1 MDQINTLENT
11 NINIDIDNNIF
22 TVSLF
27 QCSLF
32 LCSNVL
38 YTALLL
44 MSSLWTSDLPVGVFD
59 LNTLEYFQHSET

>member
-38 YTALLL
+38 YTPLDEL
-44 MSSLWTSDLPVGVFD
+44 TVDI
-59 LNTLEYFQHSET
+59 